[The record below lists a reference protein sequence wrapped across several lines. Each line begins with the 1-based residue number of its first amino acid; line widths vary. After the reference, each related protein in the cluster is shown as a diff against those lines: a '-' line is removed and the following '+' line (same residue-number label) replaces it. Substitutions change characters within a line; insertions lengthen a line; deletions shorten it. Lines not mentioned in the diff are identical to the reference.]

1 MDGGRI
7 VEEAPPARIFKEPAH
22 ERTRAFL
29 RQILER

>member
-7 VEEAPPARIFKEPAH
+7 VEEGPPERIFKAPAH
-22 ERTRAFL
+22 ERTRTFL